1 MRKKELVY
9 LREKPMHGG
18 GASLFLDY
26 LRDGVRCKDYL
37 RMYLIPERTR
47 SDREQNQET
56 LRTAQA
62 LRARKVLELERGMAG
77 LPTDRGGD
85 MVLIEYVTS
94 LAADYRA
101 SGHREQANTYG
112 KLARW
117 LERFG
122 RRVTLRSA
130 DRAFFADFIAFLQG
144 SGLSE
149 GTVHVYF
156 ANLNSVFNHAY
167 RADLVAEN
175 PVGRMDRTL
184 KPRRPDTVRAWLTL
198 DEVRRLAGTPCPNAA
213 VRAAFL
219 FACFTGLRLSD
230 VEGLTWD
237 NIRASHTGWQVEE
250 RQLKTGQVVVV
261 PLSDNALAQLPARNG
276 QASGERVWARLPGRS
291 QIGRVLRKWVADAG
305 ITKPIT
311 FHCARH
317 TYATLLLTFGADLYT
332 VSALL
337 GHTDISTTQIYAKV
351 VNEKKLA
358 AVRGIPAV

>member
-9 LREKPMHGG
+9 LREKPMHG

-56 LRTAQA
+56 LRTTQA
-62 LRARKVLELERGMAG
+62 LRARKV
-77 LPTDRGGD
+77 
-85 MVLIEYVTS
+85 
-94 LAADYRA
+94 
-101 SGHREQANTYG
+101 
-112 KLARW
+112 

-184 KPRRPDTVRAWLTL
+184 KPWRPDTVRAWLTL

-276 QASGERVWARLPGRS
+276 QASGERVWAQLPGRS

-317 TYATLLLTFGADLYT
+317 TYATLLLTFGANLYT

-358 AVRGIPAV
+358 AVRSIPAV